1 VPEIRLSGPP
11 STDRST
17 DLFGA
22 RCAELGLAAWPVDA
36 NGRLLSETPEA
47 EPASPAPSVREVAVA
62 ALELYRARQGT
73 VRRGGAL
80 LAWVPGVTVK
90 SRRPGPT
97 GWVVALSDDAHAPLT
112 LRLLESA
119 RRDLSDRAE
128 LDEARTAIAS
138 FTRELTDSYETTNL
152 LYTLGRAM
160 GDPTR
165 PDLFTRLVCDR
176 LRQTLNFG
184 WTAAVFVSEAEAPSL
199 PEALRGA
206 CVASG
211 LAPSEHVLRGALR
224 LRARAVAGLRTATIL
239 EGLPDLTSAP
249 SYQLI
254 LRPIFRAEGVVGVML
269 ASDKRG
275 ADPMASSYD
284 TQLIE
289 AAGASLDAF
298 LENTCLFAEQRSLF
312 LGTLH
317 ALVSSIDAKDPYTRG
332 HSERVAA
339 ISERIALALGYP
351 ADRAERVRIAGLV
364 HDVGKIGVPE
374 AVLCKQGKL
383 TDEEFGFIKRHP
395 EIGQRI
401 LAGIP
406 LLADVL
412 PGVLHHHERIDGKG
426 YPHRLSGEAIPEIAR
441 IIAVADTFD
450 AMSSS
455 RSYRAA
461 MPRER
466 VLAELQRSAGSQLD
480 PRAVAA
486 FLTLDLAFFDELIA
500 REAGLA
506 RPPAPAVGPA
516 QAA

>member
-1 VPEIRLSGPP
+1 MPEIRLAHSA
-11 STDRST
+11 DRNT

-22 RCAELGLAAWPVDA
+22 RCAELGLAAWPVDPQ
-36 NGRLLSETPEA
+36 GRLLSELPEG
-47 EPASPAPSVREVAVA
+47 EPALPIPASREVAVA
-62 ALELYRARQGT
+62 ALELHHARGNT
-73 VRRGGAL
+73 TGSFVRRGGVI
-80 LAWVPGVTVK
+80 LAWISGVTVK
-90 SRRPGPT
+90 SRRPGPS
-97 GWVVALSDDAHAPLT
+97 GWVVALADDAHAPLT

-128 LDEARTAIAS
+128 LDEARLAIAS

-165 PDLFTRLVCDR
+165 PDHFARLVCDR
-176 LRQTLNFG
+176 LRETLNFG

-199 PEALRGA
+199 PEPLRGA
-206 CVASG
+206 CVTSG
-211 LAPSEHVLRGALR
+211 RSVPAEHTLRGALR

-239 EGLPDLTSAP
+239 EGLPELTSAP
-249 SYQLI
+249 GYQLI
-254 LRPIFRAEGVVGVML
+254 MRPIFRAEGVVGVML

-289 AAGASLDAF
+289 AAGASLDAY

-339 ISERIALALGYP
+339 ISERIARALGYP

-374 AVLCKQGKL
+374 SVLCKQGRL
-383 TDEEFGFIKRHP
+383 TDDEFASIKRHP

-412 PGVLHHHERIDGKG
+412 PGVLHHHERLDGKG
-426 YPHRLSGEAIPEIAR
+426 YPHRLAGESIPEIAR

-461 MPRER
+461 MPREK
-466 VLAELQRSAGSQLD
+466 VLAELARSAGTQLD
-480 PRAVAA
+480 PRAVDA
-486 FLTLDLAFFDELIA
+486 FLSLDLTFFDELIA
-500 REAGLA
+500 REARA
-506 RPPAPAVGPA
+506 AQPPAVPA